1 MVHKNIKH
9 ITKGCEKMNF
19 EKEIAVRKQR
29 IFNQA
34 IPDTTN
40 YTVNNI
46 AEGEILFYK
55 EDDKDINVSVL
66 YKDDT
71 FWMTQKAMAELF
83 DCSSD
88 NISLHLKN
96 IYKDEELIQ
105 EATTELFS
113 LVQKEGNRNVRRNA
127 KCYNLDAIIAVGYR
141 VNSKKATKFRQWA
154 TATLK
159 EFITKGFVI
168 NDDMLKNGNPFGK
181 DYFDELLEK
190 IKEIRASERR
200 FYQKITDI
208 YAQCSYDYD
217 PNSAITK
224 NFFKNVQ
231 NKLLFAVTGQTAP
244 EIIHSRADSHKDH
257 MGLTSWKNSPD
268 GKILK
273 SDTIVSKNYLNQTE
287 LSDLNDIVN
296 MYLDY
301 AENQAKRNKLM
312 SMQDWISKLDAFL
325 QFNEYDILHN
335 FGTVTRQIANAL
347 AYHEYE
353 KYRVIQDKEYVSD
366 FDKEMHKY
374 LK

>member
-1 MVHKNIKH
+1 MD
-9 ITKGCEKMNF
+9 F

-29 IFNQA
+29 ILNQA
-34 IPDTTN
+34 TPDTAN
-40 YTVNNI
+40 YTIDNI

-71 FWMTQKAMAELF
+71 FWMTQKAISELF
-83 DCSSD
+83 QKSVSTISRHISNVFSENELDEKSNLHFLQIPNSD
-88 NISLHLKN
+88 KPIKIYSLDMVIS
-96 IYKDEELIQ
+96 
-105 EATTELFS
+105 
-113 LVQKEGNRNVRRNA
+113 
-127 KCYNLDAIIAVGYR
+127 VGYR
-141 VNSKKATKFRQWA
+141 TNSKQATLFRQWA